1 MVFKI
6 SKKNGFTLIELLVVV
21 AIIGILAAVGV
32 VAYSGYTTAA
42 KQNVLKTNF
51 ENIERKINLAAQG
64 CFNGIEIKF
73 GPYLDGRSPNTH
85 TCNTSGFSS
94 NMLNADSITYKLY
107 LENYGLKNPISSS
120 QLGINWSNGKCP
132 PQNVIQGQIV
142 MGYAGQLALGAAGF
156 MAAGAFACY
165 NLILRV
171 PDIPFFVALA
181 LSGLIAA
188 AFGILFGL
196 PSLRVRG
203 IYLMVATLASQFF
216 IVWMIDKFGW
226 FKNYDS
232 SGIIT
237 AQDIVIFGKSFTS
250 PLEMYLVIVFVVT
263 VLTLL
268 AVNMARGSTGRN
280 WMAVRDM
287 DIAAESM
294 GISLLRTKLQ
304 AFAISAFYCGVAG
317 ALFAFTYLKS
327 LEPVAF
333 DIKLSFKILF
343 MVILGGLGTISG
355 AFIGAAFILLFPVL
369 LNSIGNNVFHGA
381 IDATIISSIEQV
393 VFGVL
398 IIIFM
403 IYEPLGMA
411 KLWESLRL
419 KFKRN
424 K

>member
-1 MVFKI
+1 MKPVFMTYTKGDIINFIVLMVLAFLVI
-6 SKKNGFTLIELLVVV
+6 PMTITTGYWYSSILIPWLCL
-21 AIIGILAAVGV
+21 ALAAIG
-32 VAYSGYTTAA
+32 
-42 KQNVLKTNF
+42 Q
-51 ENIERKINLAAQG
+51 
-64 CFNGIEIKF
+64 
-73 GPYLDGRSPNTH
+73 
-85 TCNTSGFSS
+85 
-94 NMLNADSITYKLY
+94 
-107 LENYGLKNPISSS
+107 
-120 QLGINWSNGKCP
+120 
-132 PQNVIQGQIV
+132 QIV
-142 MGYAGQLALGAAGF
+142 MGYAGQLSLGAAGF
-156 MAAGAFACY
+156 MAAGAFACF

-171 PDIPFFVALA
+171 PDLPFFGALII
-181 LSGLIAA
+181 SGLVAA

-237 AQDIVIFGKSFTS
+237 AQNIVIMCKAYTS
-250 PLEMYLVIVFVVT
+250 PIDMYYVIVIVVT
-263 VLTLL
+263 ALTLL
-268 AVNMARGSTGRN
+268 AMNMVRGSAGRN

-294 GISLLRTKLQ
+294 GVSLLKAKLE
-304 AFAISAFYCGVAG
+304 AFAISAFYCGLAG

-333 DIKLSFKILF
+333 DIKLSFKVLF
-343 MVILGGLGTISG
+343 MVILGGLGTING

-369 LNSIGNNVFHGA
+369 LNFLGNNVFHGM
-381 IDATIISSIEQV
+381 IDATIISSIEQI

-398 IIIFM
+398 MIVFM

-411 KLWESLRL
+411 KLWETIKIKVSS
-419 KFKRN
+419 KFK
-424 K
+424 KKI

>member
-1 MVFKI
+1 MTNNKI
-6 SKKNGFTLIELLVVV
+6 FMEYNKSDIINFLLLMLIALVLIPITVK
-21 AIIGILAAVGV
+21 
-32 VAYSGYTTAA
+32 SGYWYSSI
-42 KQNVLKTNF
+42 L
-51 ENIERKINLAAQG
+51 IPWLCLALA
-64 CFNGIEIKF
+64 
-73 GPYLDGRSPNTH
+73 
-85 TCNTSGFSS
+85 
-94 NMLNADSITYKLY
+94 SI
-107 LENYGLKNPISSS
+107 G
-120 QLGINWSNGKCP
+120 Q
-132 PQNVIQGQIV
+132 QIV

-165 NLILRV
+165 NLILRI
-171 PDIPFFVALA
+171 PDIPFFVALV

-237 AQDIVIFGKSFTS
+237 AQDIVIMGKSFTS
-250 PLEMYLVIVFVVT
+250 PMEMYLVIVFVVT
-263 VLTLL
+263 ILTLL

-343 MVILGGLGTISG
+343 MVILGGLGTING

-369 LNSIGNNVFHGA
+369 LNSVGNNVFHGA

-398 IIIFM
+398 IIVFM

-411 KLWESLRL
+411 KLWEKL
-419 KFKRN
+419 KFKLKKN
-424 K
+424 D

>member
-1 MVFKI
+1 MKPIFMTYT
-6 SKKNGFTLIELLVVV
+6 KKDL
-21 AIIGILAAVGV
+21 
-32 VAYSGYTTAA
+32 
-42 KQNVLKTNF
+42 
-51 ENIERKINLAAQG
+51 INLG
-64 CFNGIEIKF
+64 VCMVLSLIIIPMFIKTE
-73 GPYLDGRSPNTH
+73 YWY
-85 TCNTSGFSS
+85 TSILIPWLCLALATIG
-94 NMLNADSITYKLY
+94 
-107 LENYGLKNPISSS
+107 
-120 QLGINWSNGKCP
+120 Q
-132 PQNVIQGQIV
+132 QIV
-142 MGYAGQLALGAAGF
+142 MGYTGQLALGAAGF
-156 MAAGAFACY
+156 MAAGAFAMF

-171 PDIPFFVALA
+171 PDLGFVGSLIV
-181 LSGLIAA
+181 SGLIAA

-196 PSLRVRG
+196 PSLKVRG

-216 IVWMIDKFGW
+216 IIWMIDKFGW

-237 AQDIVIFGKSFTS
+237 AQDIVILGKPFTT
-250 PLEMYLVIVFVVT
+250 PLAMYLVCLAVTT

-268 AVNMARGSTGRN
+268 AMNMARGSTGRN

-294 GISLLRTKLQ
+294 GVSLLRTKVQ

-317 ALFAFTYLKS
+317 ALFAFCYLKS

-343 MVILGGLGTISG
+343 MCILGGLGTING

-369 LNSIGNNVFHGA
+369 LNSVGNNVFHGA

-393 VFGVL
+393 IFGLLMIV
-398 IIIFM
+398 FM

-411 KLWESLRL
+411 KLWETFKQNIKSKLPSLNMKSL
-419 KFKRN
+419 KSSKV
-424 K
+424 KKPKK

>member
-1 MVFKI
+1 MKPIFM
-6 SKKNGFTLIELLVVV
+6 T
-21 AIIGILAAVGV
+21 
-32 VAYSGYTTAA
+32 YT
-42 KQNVLKTNF
+42 KQDL
-51 ENIERKINLAAQG
+51 INLG
-64 CFNGIEIKF
+64 VCMVLSLIIIPMFIKTE
-73 GPYLDGRSPNTH
+73 YWY
-85 TCNTSGFSS
+85 TSILIPWLCLALATIG
-94 NMLNADSITYKLY
+94 
-107 LENYGLKNPISSS
+107 
-120 QLGINWSNGKCP
+120 Q
-132 PQNVIQGQIV
+132 QIV
-142 MGYAGQLALGAAGF
+142 MGYTGQLALGAAGF
-156 MAAGAFACY
+156 MAAGAFAMF

-171 PDIPFFVALA
+171 PDLGFVGSLIV
-181 LSGLIAA
+181 SGLIAA

-196 PSLRVRG
+196 PSLKVRG

-216 IVWMIDKFGW
+216 IIWMIDKFGW

-237 AQDIVIFGKSFTS
+237 AQDIVILGKPFTT
-250 PLEMYLVIVFVVT
+250 PLAMYLVCLSVTT

-268 AVNMARGSTGRN
+268 AMNMARGSTGRN

-294 GISLLRTKLQ
+294 GVSLLRTKVQ

-317 ALFAFTYLKS
+317 ALFAFCYLKS

-343 MVILGGLGTISG
+343 MCILGGLGTING

-369 LNSIGNNVFHGA
+369 LNSVGNNVFHGA

-393 VFGVL
+393 IFGLLMIV
-398 IIIFM
+398 FM

-411 KLWESLRL
+411 KLWETFKQNIKSKLPSLNMKSL
-419 KFKRN
+419 KSSKV
-424 K
+424 KKGE

>member
-1 MVFKI
+1 MHAKSVFMGYTKDDVSKFVLLMVLAFVVVP
-6 SKKNGFTLIELLVVV
+6 LVVETEYWYSSILIPWLCL
-21 AIIGILAAVGV
+21 ALAAVG
-32 VAYSGYTTAA
+32 
-42 KQNVLKTNF
+42 Q
-51 ENIERKINLAAQG
+51 
-64 CFNGIEIKF
+64 
-73 GPYLDGRSPNTH
+73 
-85 TCNTSGFSS
+85 
-94 NMLNADSITYKLY
+94 
-107 LENYGLKNPISSS
+107 
-120 QLGINWSNGKCP
+120 
-132 PQNVIQGQIV
+132 QIV
-142 MGYAGQLALGAAGF
+142 MGFAGQLALGAAGF

-165 NLILRV
+165 NFILRV
-171 PDIPFFVALA
+171 PDLPFFGALV
-181 LSGLIAA
+181 LSGLVAA
-188 AFGILFGL
+188 AFGVLFGL

-226 FKNYDS
+226 FKNYDT

-237 AQDIVIFGKSFTS
+237 AQDIVIMGKTFTS
-250 PLEMYLVIVFVVT
+250 PMEMYFVIVVVVT

-268 AVNMARGSTGRN
+268 AINMARGSTGRN

-294 GISLLRTKLQ
+294 GISLLKTKLQ
-304 AFAISAFYCGVAG
+304 AFAICAFYCGVAG

-355 AFIGAAFILLFPVL
+355 AFIGAVFILLFPVL
-369 LNSIGNNVFHGA
+369 LNSVGNNVFHGA

-393 VFGVL
+393 DFGVL
-398 IIIFM
+398 IIVFM

-411 KLWESLRL
+411 KLWENIKQKIQSKLS
-419 KFKRN
+419 
-424 K
+424 

>member
-1 MVFKI
+1 M
-6 SKKNGFTLIELLVVV
+6 
-21 AIIGILAAVGV
+21 
-32 VAYSGYTTAA
+32 GYT
-42 KQNVLKTNF
+42 
-51 ENIERKINLAAQG
+51 
-64 CFNGIEIKF
+64 
-73 GPYLDGRSPNTH
+73 
-85 TCNTSGFSS
+85 
-94 NMLNADSITYKLY
+94 
-107 LENYGLKNPISSS
+107 
-120 QLGINWSNGKCP
+120 
-132 PQNVIQGQIV
+132 
-142 MGYAGQLALGAAGF
+142 GQLALGAAGF
-156 MAAGAFACY
+156 MAAGAFAMF

-171 PDIPFFVALA
+171 PDLGFVGSLIV
-181 LSGLIAA
+181 SGLIAA

-196 PSLRVRG
+196 PSLKVRG

-216 IVWMIDKFGW
+216 IIWMIDKFGL

-237 AQDIVIFGKSFTS
+237 AQDIVILGK
-250 PLEMYLVIVFVVT
+250 PLTTPLAMYFVCLAVTT

-268 AVNMARGSTGRN
+268 AMNMARGSTGRN

-294 GISLLRTKLQ
+294 GVSLLKTKVQ

-317 ALFAFTYLKS
+317 ALFAFCYLKS

-343 MVILGGLGTISG
+343 MCILGGLGTING

-369 LNSIGNNVFHGA
+369 LNAVGNNVFHGA

-393 VFGVL
+393 IFGL
-398 IIIFM
+398 LMIIFM

-411 KLWESLRL
+411 KLWENL
-419 KFKRN
+419 KQNIKLKLTSSNR
-424 K
+424 KT

>member
-1 MVFKI
+1 MKPIFMTYTKNDIINFCVLMV
-6 SKKNGFTLIELLVVV
+6 
-21 AIIGILAAVGV
+21 
-32 VAYSGYTTAA
+32 
-42 KQNVLKTNF
+42 
-51 ENIERKINLAAQG
+51 
-64 CFNGIEIKF
+64 
-73 GPYLDGRSPNTH
+73 
-85 TCNTSGFSS
+85 
-94 NMLNADSITYKLY
+94 
-107 LENYGLKNPISSS
+107 
-120 QLGINWSNGKCP
+120 LGI
-132 PQNVIQGQIV
+132 VIIPTFIKTEYWYTSILIPWLCLALATIGQQIV
-142 MGYAGQLALGAAGF
+142 MGYTGQLALGAAGF
-156 MAAGAFACY
+156 MAAGAFACF

-171 PDIPFFVALA
+171 PELGFFGSLIV
-181 LSGLIAA
+181 SGLIAA

-196 PSLRVRG
+196 PSLKVRG

-237 AQDIVIFGKSFTS
+237 AQDIVILGVPFTT
-250 PLEMYLVIVFVVT
+250 PLAMYLIIVFVVT
-263 VLTLL
+263 ILTLL
-268 AVNMARGSTGRN
+268 AMNMARGSTGRN

-294 GISLLRTKLQ
+294 GVSLLRTKVQ

-343 MVILGGLGTISG
+343 MCILGGLGTING

-369 LNSIGNNVFHGA
+369 LNSVGNNVFHGA

-393 VFGVL
+393 IFGLLMIV
-398 IIIFM
+398 FM

-411 KLWESLRL
+411 KLWETIKQKIKS
-419 KFKRN
+419 KISK

>member
-1 MVFKI
+1 MNAKPLFMSYTKGDIINFALLMALAFVVIPTTVKSDYWYSSI
-6 SKKNGFTLIELLVVV
+6 LIPWLCL
-21 AIIGILAAVGV
+21 ALAAIG
-32 VAYSGYTTAA
+32 
-42 KQNVLKTNF
+42 Q
-51 ENIERKINLAAQG
+51 
-64 CFNGIEIKF
+64 
-73 GPYLDGRSPNTH
+73 
-85 TCNTSGFSS
+85 
-94 NMLNADSITYKLY
+94 
-107 LENYGLKNPISSS
+107 
-120 QLGINWSNGKCP
+120 
-132 PQNVIQGQIV
+132 QIV
-142 MGYAGQLALGAAGF
+142 MGYTGQLSLGAAGF
-156 MAAGAFACY
+156 MAAGAFACF

-171 PDIPFFVALA
+171 PDIPFFVALV

-216 IVWMIDKFGW
+216 IIWMIDKFGW

-237 AQDIVIFGKSFTS
+237 AQDIVIMGKSFTS
-250 PLEMYLVIVFVVT
+250 PMEMFFVIVIVVT
-263 VLTLL
+263 VLTLI
-268 AVNMARGSTGRN
+268 AMNMARGSTGRN

-294 GISLLRTKLQ
+294 GISLLKTKLQ
-304 AFAISAFYCGVAG
+304 AFAISAFYCGIAG

-333 DIKLSFKILF
+333 DIKLSFEILF
-343 MVILGGLGTISG
+343 MVILGGLGTING

-369 LNSIGNNVFHGA
+369 LNSVGNNVFHGA

-398 IIIFM
+398 IIVFM

-411 KLWESLRL
+411 KLWDNLKQRFQGSRSLRSETRRTQENL
-419 KFKRN
+419 SKHVS
-424 K
+424 

>member
-1 MVFKI
+1 MKSNKI
-6 SKKNGFTLIELLVVV
+6 FMEYTKNDLINFLLLM
-21 AIIGILAAVGV
+21 IISLLIIPITVKSGCWYSSILIPW
-32 VAYSGYTTAA
+32 
-42 KQNVLKTNF
+42 LC
-51 ENIERKINLAAQG
+51 LALA
-64 CFNGIEIKF
+64 
-73 GPYLDGRSPNTH
+73 
-85 TCNTSGFSS
+85 
-94 NMLNADSITYKLY
+94 SI
-107 LENYGLKNPISSS
+107 G
-120 QLGINWSNGKCP
+120 Q
-132 PQNVIQGQIV
+132 QIV

-237 AQDIVIFGKSFTS
+237 AQDIVIMGKSFTS

-263 VLTLL
+263 ILTLL
-268 AVNMARGSTGRN
+268 AINMARGSTGRN

-343 MVILGGLGTISG
+343 MVILGGLGTING

-411 KLWESLRL
+411 KLWDNIRL
-419 KFKRN
+419 KFK
-424 K
+424 KK

>member
-1 MVFKI
+1 MVL
-6 SKKNGFTLIELLVVV
+6 SLI
-21 AIIGILAAVGV
+21 IIPTFIKTEYWYTSILIPW
-32 VAYSGYTTAA
+32 
-42 KQNVLKTNF
+42 LC
-51 ENIERKINLAAQG
+51 LALATIGQ
-64 CFNGIEIKF
+64 
-73 GPYLDGRSPNTH
+73 
-85 TCNTSGFSS
+85 
-94 NMLNADSITYKLY
+94 
-107 LENYGLKNPISSS
+107 
-120 QLGINWSNGKCP
+120 
-132 PQNVIQGQIV
+132 QIV
-142 MGYAGQLALGAAGF
+142 MGYTGQLALGAAGF
-156 MAAGAFACY
+156 MAAGAFAMF

-171 PDIPFFVALA
+171 PDLGFVGSLIV
-181 LSGLIAA
+181 SGLIAA

-196 PSLRVRG
+196 PSLKVRG

-216 IVWMIDKFGW
+216 IIWMIDKFGW

-237 AQDIVIFGKSFTS
+237 AQDIVILGKPFTT
-250 PLEMYLVIVFVVT
+250 PLAMYLVCLAVTT

-268 AVNMARGSTGRN
+268 AMNMARGSTGRN

-294 GISLLRTKLQ
+294 GVSLLRTKVQ

-317 ALFAFTYLKS
+317 ALFAFCYLKS

-343 MVILGGLGTISG
+343 MCILGGLGTING

-369 LNSIGNNVFHGA
+369 LNSVGNNVFHGA

-393 VFGVL
+393 IFGLLMIV
-398 IIIFM
+398 FM

-411 KLWESLRL
+411 KLWETLKQNIKSKLPSLNMKSL
-419 KFKRN
+419 KSSKV
-424 K
+424 KKPKK

>member
-1 MVFKI
+1 MKPVFMTYT
-6 SKKNGFTLIELLVVV
+6 KKDLINFAVCMFLSIL
-21 AIIGILAAVGV
+21 IIPTFIKTEYWYTSILIPW
-32 VAYSGYTTAA
+32 
-42 KQNVLKTNF
+42 LC
-51 ENIERKINLAAQG
+51 LALATIGQ
-64 CFNGIEIKF
+64 
-73 GPYLDGRSPNTH
+73 
-85 TCNTSGFSS
+85 
-94 NMLNADSITYKLY
+94 
-107 LENYGLKNPISSS
+107 
-120 QLGINWSNGKCP
+120 
-132 PQNVIQGQIV
+132 QIV
-142 MGYAGQLALGAAGF
+142 MGYTGQLALGAAGF
-156 MAAGAFACY
+156 MAAGAFAMF

-171 PDIPFFVALA
+171 PDLGFVGSLIV
-181 LSGLIAA
+181 SGLIAA

-196 PSLRVRG
+196 PSLKVRG

-216 IVWMIDKFGW
+216 IIWMIDKFGW

-237 AQDIVIFGKSFTS
+237 AQDIVILGKPFTT
-250 PLEMYLVIVFVVT
+250 PLAMYFVCLAVTT

-268 AVNMARGSTGRN
+268 AMNMARGSTGRN

-294 GISLLRTKLQ
+294 GVSLLRTKVQ

-317 ALFAFTYLKS
+317 ALFAFCYLKS

-343 MVILGGLGTISG
+343 MCILGGLGTING

-369 LNSIGNNVFHGA
+369 LNAIGNNVFHGA

-393 VFGVL
+393 IFGGL
-398 IIIFM
+398 MIIFM

-411 KLWESLRL
+411 KLWENLKVSIKSKLSSTGTKSL
-419 KFKRN
+419 KSSAQKSE
-424 K
+424 

>member
-1 MVFKI
+1 MNQKPVFMEYTKGDLFNFALMMI
-6 SKKNGFTLIELLVVV
+6 VAFGVIPMTIQTDYWYSSILIPWLCL
-21 AIIGILAAVGV
+21 ALAAIG
-32 VAYSGYTTAA
+32 
-42 KQNVLKTNF
+42 Q
-51 ENIERKINLAAQG
+51 
-64 CFNGIEIKF
+64 
-73 GPYLDGRSPNTH
+73 
-85 TCNTSGFSS
+85 
-94 NMLNADSITYKLY
+94 
-107 LENYGLKNPISSS
+107 
-120 QLGINWSNGKCP
+120 
-132 PQNVIQGQIV
+132 QIV
-142 MGYAGQLALGAAGF
+142 MGYAGQLAVGAAGF
-156 MAAGAFACY
+156 MAAGAFGCY

-171 PDIPFFVALA
+171 PDIPFFVALG
-181 LSGLIAA
+181 LSGVIAA
-188 AFGILFGL
+188 AFGVLFGL

-216 IVWMIDKFGW
+216 IIWMIDKFGW
-226 FKNYDS
+226 FKNYDT

-237 AQDIVIFGKSFTS
+237 AQDIVIGGRAFTS
-250 PLEMYLVIVFVVT
+250 PMEMYLVIVVVVT
-263 VLTLL
+263 VLTIMAL
-268 AVNMARGSTGRN
+268 NMARGSTGRN

-294 GISLLRTKLQ
+294 GISLLKTKLQ

-327 LEPVAF
+327 MEPVAF

-381 IDATIISSIEQV
+381 IDATIISSIELV

-398 IIIFM
+398 IIVFM

-411 KLWESLRL
+411 KLWENLTNRFRPRAPASEKMPREQET
-419 KFKRN
+419 
-424 K
+424 

>member
-1 MVFKI
+1 MNSNILFMGYTRSDVT
-6 SKKNGFTLIELLVVV
+6 NLVVALAV
-21 AIIGILAAVGV
+21 ALIVIPLTIESDYWYASILIPWLCLALAAVG
-32 VAYSGYTTAA
+32 
-42 KQNVLKTNF
+42 Q
-51 ENIERKINLAAQG
+51 
-64 CFNGIEIKF
+64 
-73 GPYLDGRSPNTH
+73 
-85 TCNTSGFSS
+85 
-94 NMLNADSITYKLY
+94 
-107 LENYGLKNPISSS
+107 
-120 QLGINWSNGKCP
+120 
-132 PQNVIQGQIV
+132 QIV

-156 MAAGAFACY
+156 MAAGAFACF

-171 PDIPFFVALA
+171 PYMPFPVALV

-188 AFGILFGL
+188 AFGVLFGL

-226 FKNYDS
+226 FKNYDT

-237 AQDIVIFGKSFTS
+237 AQDIVIFGKPFTT
-250 PLEMYLVIVFVVT
+250 PLEMYLVVVVVVA
-263 VLTLL
+263 VLTIL
-268 AVNMARGSTGRN
+268 AINMTRGSTGRS

-304 AFAISAFYCGVAG
+304 AFAISAFFCGVAG

-355 AFIGAAFILLFPVL
+355 AFIGAAFILLFPVV
-369 LNSIGNNVFHGA
+369 LNSLGNNVFHGA
-381 IDATIISSIEQV
+381 IDATIISAAEQV
-393 VFGVL
+393 VFGAL
-398 IIIFM
+398 IIVFM
-403 IYEPLGMA
+403 IYEPLGMT
-411 KLWESLRL
+411 KLWETVKQRFQ
-419 KFKRN
+419 FKRAP
-424 K
+424 KATLPKTQTT

>member
-1 MVFKI
+1 MKPVFMTYTKGDIINFIVLMVLAFLVI
-6 SKKNGFTLIELLVVV
+6 PMTITTGYWYSSILIPWLCL
-21 AIIGILAAVGV
+21 ALAAIG
-32 VAYSGYTTAA
+32 
-42 KQNVLKTNF
+42 Q
-51 ENIERKINLAAQG
+51 
-64 CFNGIEIKF
+64 
-73 GPYLDGRSPNTH
+73 
-85 TCNTSGFSS
+85 
-94 NMLNADSITYKLY
+94 
-107 LENYGLKNPISSS
+107 
-120 QLGINWSNGKCP
+120 
-132 PQNVIQGQIV
+132 QIV
-142 MGYAGQLALGAAGF
+142 MGYAGQLSLGAAGF
-156 MAAGAFACY
+156 MAAGAFACF

-171 PDIPFFVALA
+171 PDLPFFGALII
-181 LSGLIAA
+181 SGLVAA

-237 AQDIVIFGKSFTS
+237 AQNIVIMGKAYTS
-250 PLEMYLVIVFVVT
+250 PIDMYYVIVIVVT
-263 VLTLL
+263 ALTLL
-268 AVNMARGSTGRN
+268 AMNMVRGSAGRN

-294 GISLLRTKLQ
+294 GISLLKAKLE

-333 DIKLSFKILF
+333 DIKLSFKVLF
-343 MVILGGLGTISG
+343 MVILGGLGTING

-369 LNSIGNNVFHGA
+369 LNFLGNNVFHGM
-381 IDATIISSIEQV
+381 IDATIISSIEQI

-398 IIIFM
+398 MIVFM

-411 KLWESLRL
+411 KLWETIKIKVSS
-419 KFKRN
+419 KFK
-424 K
+424 KKI

>member
-1 MVFKI
+1 VRSKPILMGYSI
-6 SKKNGFTLIELLVVV
+6 SDFINFAVLMGIAFAVIPLTVSSDYWYASILIPWLCLS
-21 AIIGILAAVGV
+21 LAAVG
-32 VAYSGYTTAA
+32 
-42 KQNVLKTNF
+42 Q
-51 ENIERKINLAAQG
+51 
-64 CFNGIEIKF
+64 
-73 GPYLDGRSPNTH
+73 
-85 TCNTSGFSS
+85 
-94 NMLNADSITYKLY
+94 
-107 LENYGLKNPISSS
+107 
-120 QLGINWSNGKCP
+120 
-132 PQNVIQGQIV
+132 QIV
-142 MGYAGQLALGAAGF
+142 MGYAGQLSLGAAGF
-156 MAAGAFACY
+156 MAAGAFACF

-171 PDIPFFVALA
+171 EGIPFIVALIG
-181 LSGLIAA
+181 SGLVAA
-188 AFGILFGL
+188 SLGILFGL

-216 IVWMIDKFGW
+216 IIWVIDKFGW
-226 FKNYDS
+226 FKNYDT

-237 AQDIVIFGKSFTS
+237 AQNIVIFGKPFTS
-250 PLEMYLVIVFVVT
+250 PMEMYFVVVTVVT

-268 AVNMARGSTGRN
+268 AINMARGSTGRS

-304 AFAISAFYCGVAG
+304 AFAISAFFCGVAG

-343 MVILGGLGTISG
+343 MVILGGLGTIKG
-355 AFIGAAFILLFPVL
+355 AFIGGAFILLFPVL

-381 IDATIISSIEQV
+381 IDATIISAIEQV

-398 IIIFM
+398 IILFM

-411 KLWESLRL
+411 KVWDNLTTRVRGPRRRKVDELLEPNVVTR
-419 KFKRN
+419 RTN
-424 K
+424 

>member
-1 MVFKI
+1 MKSNNIFMEYT
-6 SKKNGFTLIELLVVV
+6 KNDIINFLLLMVV
-21 AIIGILAAVGV
+21 ALLIIPITVK
-32 VAYSGYTTAA
+32 SGYWYSSI
-42 KQNVLKTNF
+42 L
-51 ENIERKINLAAQG
+51 IPWLCLALA
-64 CFNGIEIKF
+64 
-73 GPYLDGRSPNTH
+73 
-85 TCNTSGFSS
+85 
-94 NMLNADSITYKLY
+94 SI
-107 LENYGLKNPISSS
+107 G
-120 QLGINWSNGKCP
+120 Q
-132 PQNVIQGQIV
+132 QIV

-171 PDIPFFVALA
+171 PDIPFFVALV

-237 AQDIVIFGKSFTS
+237 AQDIVIMGKSFTS

-268 AVNMARGSTGRN
+268 AINMARGSTGRN

-411 KLWESLRL
+411 KLWNNIKL
-419 KFKRN
+419 KFKKN
-424 K
+424 N

>member
-1 MVFKI
+1 MKSKAVFLEY
-6 SKKNGFTLIELLVVV
+6 SKRDIINFLILMGLAFVVIPLTV
-21 AIIGILAAVGV
+21 QSGYWYSSILIPWLCLALAAIG
-32 VAYSGYTTAA
+32 
-42 KQNVLKTNF
+42 Q
-51 ENIERKINLAAQG
+51 
-64 CFNGIEIKF
+64 
-73 GPYLDGRSPNTH
+73 
-85 TCNTSGFSS
+85 
-94 NMLNADSITYKLY
+94 
-107 LENYGLKNPISSS
+107 
-120 QLGINWSNGKCP
+120 
-132 PQNVIQGQIV
+132 QIV
-142 MGYAGQLALGAAGF
+142 MGFAGQLALGAAGF
-156 MAAGAFACY
+156 MAAGAFACF

-171 PDIPFFVALA
+171 PDLPFFGALII
-181 LSGLIAA
+181 SGLIAA
-188 AFGILFGL
+188 AFGIIFGL

-226 FKNYDS
+226 FKNYDT

-237 AQDIVIFGKSFTS
+237 AQDIIIFGKPFTT
-250 PLEMYLVIVFVVT
+250 PLEMYLVIVVVVT
-263 VLTLL
+263 VLTII
-268 AVNMARGSTGRN
+268 AINMARGSTGRN

-294 GISLLRTKLQ
+294 GISLLKTKLQ
-304 AFAISAFYCGVAG
+304 AFAICAFYCGVAG

-343 MVILGGLGTISG
+343 MVILGGLGTING

-398 IIIFM
+398 IIVFM

-411 KLWESLRL
+411 KLWDSI
-419 KFKRN
+419 KQKV
-424 K
+424 KIG

>member
-1 MVFKI
+1 MKSNKI
-6 SKKNGFTLIELLVVV
+6 FMEYTKNDLINFLLLM
-21 AIIGILAAVGV
+21 IISLLIIPITVK
-32 VAYSGYTTAA
+32 SGYWYSSI
-42 KQNVLKTNF
+42 L
-51 ENIERKINLAAQG
+51 IPWLCLALA
-64 CFNGIEIKF
+64 
-73 GPYLDGRSPNTH
+73 
-85 TCNTSGFSS
+85 
-94 NMLNADSITYKLY
+94 SI
-107 LENYGLKNPISSS
+107 G
-120 QLGINWSNGKCP
+120 Q
-132 PQNVIQGQIV
+132 QIV

-237 AQDIVIFGKSFTS
+237 AQDIVIMGKSFTS

-263 VLTLL
+263 ILTLL
-268 AVNMARGSTGRN
+268 AINMARGSTGRN

-411 KLWESLRL
+411 KLWDNIRL
-419 KFKRN
+419 KFK
-424 K
+424 KK

>member
-1 MVFKI
+1 MKPVLMTYTKRDIINFCI
-6 SKKNGFTLIELLVVV
+6 LMFLGLI
-21 AIIGILAAVGV
+21 IIPTFIKTEYWYTSILIPW
-32 VAYSGYTTAA
+32 
-42 KQNVLKTNF
+42 LC
-51 ENIERKINLAAQG
+51 LALATIGQ
-64 CFNGIEIKF
+64 
-73 GPYLDGRSPNTH
+73 
-85 TCNTSGFSS
+85 
-94 NMLNADSITYKLY
+94 
-107 LENYGLKNPISSS
+107 
-120 QLGINWSNGKCP
+120 
-132 PQNVIQGQIV
+132 QIV
-142 MGYAGQLALGAAGF
+142 MGYTGQLALGAAGF
-156 MAAGAFACY
+156 MAAGAFACF

-171 PDIPFFVALA
+171 PELGFFGSLIV
-181 LSGLIAA
+181 SGLIAA

-196 PSLRVRG
+196 PSLKVRG

-216 IVWMIDKFGW
+216 IIWMIDKFGW

-237 AQDIVIFGKSFTS
+237 AQDIVILGRPFTT
-250 PLEMYLVIVFVVT
+250 PLAMYLLNVGVVT

-268 AVNMARGSTGRN
+268 AMNMARGSTGRN

-294 GISLLRTKLQ
+294 GVSLLKTKVQ

-317 ALFAFTYLKS
+317 ALFAFCYLKS

-343 MVILGGLGTISG
+343 MCILGGLGTING

-369 LNSIGNNVFHGA
+369 LNSVGNNVFHGA

-393 VFGVL
+393 IFGLLMIV
-398 IIIFM
+398 FM

-411 KLWESLRL
+411 RLWENLKQKIKNKLLLNDKSL
-419 KFKRN
+419 KFSKAKN
-424 K
+424 FKK

>member
-1 MVFKI
+1 MRPVLMTYTKNDIINFCVLMVLGLVIIPTFIKTEYWYTSI
-6 SKKNGFTLIELLVVV
+6 LIPWLCL
-21 AIIGILAAVGV
+21 ALATIG
-32 VAYSGYTTAA
+32 
-42 KQNVLKTNF
+42 Q
-51 ENIERKINLAAQG
+51 
-64 CFNGIEIKF
+64 
-73 GPYLDGRSPNTH
+73 
-85 TCNTSGFSS
+85 
-94 NMLNADSITYKLY
+94 
-107 LENYGLKNPISSS
+107 
-120 QLGINWSNGKCP
+120 
-132 PQNVIQGQIV
+132 QIV
-142 MGYAGQLALGAAGF
+142 MGYTGQLALGAAGF
-156 MAAGAFACY
+156 MAAGAFACF

-171 PDIPFFVALA
+171 PELGFFGSLIV
-181 LSGLIAA
+181 SGLIAA

-196 PSLRVRG
+196 PSLKVRG

-237 AQDIVIFGKSFTS
+237 AQDIVILGVPFNT
-250 PLEMYLVIVFVVT
+250 PLAMYLIIVFVVT

-268 AVNMARGSTGRN
+268 AMNMARGSTGRN

-294 GISLLRTKLQ
+294 GVSLLRTKVQ

-343 MVILGGLGTISG
+343 MCILGGLGTING

-369 LNSIGNNVFHGA
+369 LNSVGNNVFHGA

-393 VFGVL
+393 IFGLLMIV
-398 IIIFM
+398 FM

-411 KLWESLRL
+411 KLWENIKQ
-419 KFKRN
+419 KFSSKQSI
-424 K
+424 KKSKKK